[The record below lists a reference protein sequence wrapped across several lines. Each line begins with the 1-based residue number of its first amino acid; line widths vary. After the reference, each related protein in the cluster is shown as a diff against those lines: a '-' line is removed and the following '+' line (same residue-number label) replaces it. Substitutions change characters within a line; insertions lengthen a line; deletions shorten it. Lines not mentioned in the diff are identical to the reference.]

1 MKKLALSIVAVLL
14 ALTTVFG
21 LTACGETPEQRLKSY
36 IESDTVQ
43 KQLDSMTSSFESM
56 LDIDV
61 KAEGE
66 KLVFDF
72 TYKTQIDDSTLDLMK
87 SQLETSFNS
96 LSSTFESLANQI
108 KKEVGIENATVVI
121 NINNADGKNIIN
133 LDYKATE

>member
-21 LTACGETPEQRLKSY
+21 LTACGETPEQKLKSY

-72 TYKTQIDDSTLDLMK
+72 TYKTQLDDSTLDHMK

>member
-21 LTACGETPEQRLKSY
+21 LTACGETPEQKLKSY

-43 KQLDSMTSSFESM
+43 KQLESMTSSFESM

-61 KAEGE
+61 KAENE

-72 TYKTQIDDSTLDLMK
+72 TYKTQLDDSTLDLMK

-121 NINNADGKNIIN
+121 KINNADGKNIIS

>member
-21 LTACGETPEQRLKSY
+21 LTACGETPEQKLKSY

-43 KQLDSMTSSFESM
+43 KQLESMTSSFESM

-72 TYKTQIDDSTLDLMK
+72 TYKTQLDDSTLDLMK

>member
-14 ALTTVFG
+14 ALATVFG
-21 LTACGETPEQRLKSY
+21 LTACGETPEQKLKSY